1 MPMYEEILQTAAN
14 EAAASAT
21 DAFGAGGEP
30 PAAVAYEFIRTVWE
44 DSDEPAVVY
53 LPDEMPAQFAT
64 AYYARL
70 RR

>member
-1 MPMYEEILQTAAN
+1 MYEEILQTAAN

-21 DAFGAGGEP
+21 DAFGAGCEP
-30 PAAVAYEFIRTVWE
+30 PAAVAYEFIRTLWE
-44 DSDEPAVVY
+44 DTDEPAVVY
-53 LPDEMPAQFAT
+53 LPDEMPAPFAT